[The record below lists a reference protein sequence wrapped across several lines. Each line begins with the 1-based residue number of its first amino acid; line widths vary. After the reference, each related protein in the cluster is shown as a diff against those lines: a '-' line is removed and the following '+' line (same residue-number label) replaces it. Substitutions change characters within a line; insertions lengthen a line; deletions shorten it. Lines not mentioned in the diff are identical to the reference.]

1 MHCTIPHRL
10 KRHPGELLEHDL
22 EVFDN
27 IDVFVEEGNSGGGYA
42 GDSGDGSGGCGV
54 VKGCGGWCEARKGVG
69 VEAWVAWPQRPLC
82 GNCTQHMSY
91 HTDAD
96 KWSTKRNPLLL
107 FTPQSMLDVER
118 GWNPGTMGDTHGL
131 SNAEANQF
139 CVEPDPSTKDFIFQ
153 QTMYRIKDPRRSLEF
168 YTQVLGMRLLQKLD
182 FPDMKFSLYFMG
194 FEAAADIPV
203 DPKDRTQWTFS
214 RKATL
219 ELTHNWGTESDPD
232 SHYHNGNEE
241 PRGFGHIGIM
251 VPNVDAACER
261 FEKLNVE
268 FVKRPNDGKMK
279 GIAFIKDPDG
289 YWIEI
294 LNAKNMAVSV

>member
-1 MHCTIPHRL
+1 MIFTKSHFNH
-10 KRHPGELLEHDL
+10 
-22 EVFDN
+22 
-27 IDVFVEEGNSGGGYA
+27 
-42 GDSGDGSGGCGV
+42 
-54 VKGCGGWCEARKGVG
+54 
-69 VEAWVAWPQRPLC
+69 
-82 GNCTQHMSY
+82 SY
-91 HTDAD
+91 
-96 KWSTKRNPLLL
+96 S
-107 FTPQSMLDVER
+107 Q
-118 GWNPGTMGDTHGL
+118 
-131 SNAEANQF
+131 
-139 CVEPDPSTKDFIFQ
+139 DFIFQ

-268 FVKRPNDGKMK
+268 FVKRPNDGVSCLLFLGKMK